1 MSDAADE
8 ERAAPA
14 PEPEPEP
21 RGVQNPRVVDLVT
34 TEEGG
39 DLVVLVMLEERPW
52 DGDPV
57 QLRQLEEK
65 FNSYLSFVLDGHLA
79 KQFPEYEGRRVL
91 FRLECTAR
99 PREEERPFL
108 TAVENFA
115 VGEGIG
121 FEIRVL
127 GEE

>member
-1 MSDAADE
+1 MSGAADE
-8 ERAAPA
+8 ERGGEA
-14 PEPEPEP
+14 PEPEPER
-21 RGVQNPRVVDLVT
+21 RGVHNPRVVDLVT
-34 TEEGG
+34 TEEDG

-52 DGDPV
+52 GSDPV

-79 KQFPEYEGRRVL
+79 RQFPEYEGRRVL
-91 FRLECTAR
+91 FRLECAAPPR
-99 PREEERPFL
+99 PEERPFL

-121 FEIRVL
+121 FEVRPRQP
-127 GEE
+127 